1 MFWQNMETSIR
12 KGNLMAQ
19 ATHKRNKD
27 SKKVVVENIEG
38 VFVIRNTRGGF
49 LKSYSF
55 EERVKFYKRYTSID
69 KNGRERRRGY

>member
-1 MFWQNMETSIR
+1 
-12 KGNLMAQ
+12 MAQ

-49 LKSYSF
+49 INSYSF
-55 EERVKFYKRYTSID
+55 KNRGKFYARYTSID
-69 KNGRERRRGY
+69 KNGRERKRGS